1 MKGVQTLFS
10 QLLTTASEDAT
21 RRTPGRNRELIA
33 RRDERLVH
41 RHYYYLRI
49 SKKRYD
55 EIIQLLSE
63 EFDLSGSTI
72 IERLQLENNFQ
83 LLKQLTTQQPSL
95 NDLRKRYPW
104 MVWK

>member
-10 QLLTTASEDAT
+10 QLLTAASEDTT

-33 RRDERLVH
+33 RRDERLVY

-63 EFDLSGSTI
+63 EFDLSGYTI

-83 LLKQLTTQQPSL
+83 LLKQVTAQQPGL

>member
-10 QLLTTASEDAT
+10 QLLSDPPADAS
-21 RRTPGRNRELIA
+21 RRTPGRNRDLIV

-49 SKKRYD
+49 CRKRYD
-55 EIIQLLSE
+55 EIIHILSI
-63 EFDLSGSTI
+63 EFDLSGYTI
-72 IERLQLENNFQ
+72 IERLQLDVNFQ
-83 LLKQLTTQQPSL
+83 LLKQLNTQQPSVTA
-95 NDLRKRYPW
+95 LRKLYPW